1 MGIRGTVRRS
11 TDSWFVHCNVGPW
24 SFPLTCL
31 PKLNS
36 LVDTDVIIW
45 EGDPTDPTRKPPEM
59 YTLIENFCLGLRR
72 LEVFGKRS
80 SLRRGWVTVLAPGQE
95 DNLAEGTGK
104 VHVET
109 EGEDGLPT
117 SMVATR
123 WLQDSWEEGIKG
135 LAGGGKLVV
144 PMTPEIDT
152 LRPKSPV
159 RGGQGGSTSGA
170 QGLPGPITV
179 GGGSGVSM
187 PMMNMGA
194 GAARFPPGNNRMGN
208 AGNNQVMAAPNP
220 MLIQPMMGMNVGPLG
235 MGMDEMLGGW
245 NPMMGTM
252 GVGGMNVGLGG
263 GVSLGPGGM
272 QPGTMGAMS
281 ANRGMSNTGMGMPGM
296 AMGLGGQGMPMQM
309 MNQMGQM
316 GMGGI
321 NSFQSLQAGGG
332 FMGGMGGPVF
342 NNEMNTSWNE
352 QGQFGGMD
360 SGWDEG
366 QAMGGMNMVGNMN
379 AAMNM
384 GNMGNMGLGMG
395 QNWGNSGT
403 F

>member
-1 MGIRGTVRRS
+1 M
-11 TDSWFVHCNVGPW
+11 
-24 SFPLTCL
+24 
-31 PKLNS
+31 
-36 LVDTDVIIW
+36 
-45 EGDPTDPTRKPPEM
+45 
-59 YTLIENFCLGLRR
+59 
-72 LEVFGKRS
+72 
-80 SLRRGWVTVLAPGQE
+80 TVLAPGQE
-95 DNLAEGTGK
+95 GNLGCIPDGTGK
-104 VHVET
+104 VPIET
-109 EGEDGLPT
+109 EGEDGIPT
-117 SMVATR
+117 PMVATR

-159 RGGQGGSTSGA
+159 RSGQGGPNSGGQGPPGAIAGGSGA
-170 QGLPGPITV
+170 IP
-179 GGGSGVSM
+179 GVSM
-187 PMMNMGA
+187 PMTVGMNMGA

-208 AGNNQVMAAPNP
+208 AGNNQVMAAQNP
-220 MLIQPMMGMNVGPLG
+220 MMIQPMMGMNVGPLG
-235 MGMDEMLGGW
+235 MGMDEMLGSW

-263 GVSLGPGGM
+263 GVGLGPGSM

-281 ANRGMSNTGMGMPGM
+281 ANRGMPNPGMGMPGM
-296 AMGLGGQGMPMQM
+296 AMGLGQGVPMQM

-316 GMGGI
+316 GMGNI
-321 NSFQSLQAGGG
+321 NSFQGLQAGGG

-384 GNMGNMGLGMG
+384 GNMGLGMG